1 MRVKATRERCADAGV
16 INCGTLPA
24 STRFAPSPLPDGSRT
39 AAYQSEPFTLQ
50 CADST
55 DMEASTTETLET
67 TPSAGLVGTKNMRE
81 SMSTAAAA
89 GGGVRW
95 WGWACVLSRAAPV
108 FLQALAYSAAGE
120 TLELLPPTQT
130 SNPAEAAVHSSCG
143 NTPAGALLRFDV
155 TLQLPAGKSWDDFG
169 LIALKLGGTSTTM
182 VPHGRPFPA
191 PTPGQ
196 TLRNRN
202 DRIIAFEAYRDS
214 LRANPLWGYALPVP
228 SPPSPHSLPS
238 SPSLPAS
245 LPDLGGNT
253 LIVALAAGVGGALLL
268 LVASFAVWKYRTG
281 RALRQVASR
290 LAGKSQ
296 PQKVVQSA

>member
-1 MRVKATRERCADAGV
+1 
-16 INCGTLPA
+16 
-24 STRFAPSPLPDGSRT
+24 
-39 AAYQSEPFTLQ
+39 
-50 CADST
+50 
-55 DMEASTTETLET
+55 MEASTTETLET
-67 TPSAGLVGTKNMRE
+67 FMKAGLVGTNNIRE
-81 SMSTAAAA
+81 HMSTSAAAA
-89 GGGVRW
+89 GGVRW
-95 WGWACVLSRAAPV
+95 WGWACVAARSAPV
-108 FLQALAYSAAGE
+108 FLQALAHSAAGE
-120 TLELLPPTQT
+120 ALELLPPTPT
-130 SNPAEAAVHSSCG
+130 SDPAEAAVHASCG
-143 NTPAGALLRFDV
+143 NTPAGALHRFDV
-155 TLQLPAGKSWDDFG
+155 TLQLPPGKSWDDFG
-169 LIALKLGGTSTTM
+169 LVTLKLGGTNSTM
-182 VPHGRPFPA
+182 VPYGRPFPA

-290 LAGKSQ
+290 LAGKLA
-296 PQKVVQSA
+296 V